1 MKRALLLISIASAA
15 ACGPSIDLSKDI
27 VLTPVA
33 SGWADGGTVAG
44 KNRIVP
50 AMTFRLT
57 NRSHQPI
64 DTVQVNA
71 VFKRGTDPTEWTTGY
86 VPNASRQ
93 LAPGADTG
101 PLIAKGLQGYTGTD
115 ARDALLHH
123 SLFVDAKVELFVKSG
138 SSRWTRI
145 GEFPIARQL
154 IGQPPAP
161 QSRTSAGARRDRGSA
176 T

>member
-1 MKRALLLISIASAA
+1 MKYVMLLVSIVFAA
-15 ACGPSIDLSKDI
+15 ACGPAVDLSKDI

-33 SGWADGGTVAG
+33 TGWADGGTVAG

-57 NRSHQPI
+57 NASRQPLGS
-64 DTVQVNA
+64 VQVNA
-71 VFKRGTDPTEWTTGY
+71 VFKRGTDSTEWTTGY

-93 LAPGADTG
+93 LAPGAETE
-101 PLIAKGLQGYTGTD
+101 PLVAKGLQGYTGTD
-115 ARDALLHH
+115 ERDALLRN
-123 SLFVDAKVELFVKSG
+123 SRFVDAKVELFVKSG
-138 SSRWTRI
+138 GSGWTRV

-154 IGQPPAP
+154 MSEPPP
-161 QSRTSAGARRDRGSA
+161 PRSRTTADARRDRGSA